1 MPRDFRP
8 CPACPD
14 GHADRAQDGPDDGP
28 DGCATFGSKIT
39 AGVVGVFALSP
50 PAPAPAPEAHMPL
63 HTLEDLTPDI
73 HPTAFVAPSAD
84 VIGQVKV
91 EAGASIW
98 FGAVLRG
105 DTEQLRVGE
114 RSNVQDGAVLHADPG
129 FPCTLHEDVTV
140 GHRAVVHG
148 ATCEAGSLVGMGA
161 IMLNGSRLGRG
172 AVLGAGAL
180 LPEGKEVPD
189 GMLAVG
195 TPARVVRPVAA
206 TPNAASYVRNGERYR
221 AGLRSQP
228 DPASP
233 TGPAGDPT

>member
-1 MPRDFRP
+1 
-8 CPACPD
+8 
-14 GHADRAQDGPDDGP
+14 
-28 DGCATFGSKIT
+28 
-39 AGVVGVFALSP
+39 
-50 PAPAPAPEAHMPL
+50 MPL
-63 HTLEDLTPDI
+63 YTLEDLTPEI

-84 VIGQVKV
+84 VIGQVRV
-91 EAGASIW
+91 DEEASVW

-105 DTEQLRVGE
+105 DTAPLHVGA

-129 FPCTLHEDVTV
+129 FPCTLAEDVTI
-140 GHRAVVHG
+140 GHRATVHG

-195 TPARVVRPVAA
+195 VPAKVVRPVDAA
-206 TPNAASYVRNGERYR
+206 PNAANYVRNGRRYLE
-221 AGLRSQP
+221 GLRSFP
-228 DPASP
+228 P
-233 TGPAGDPT
+233 TPQKNDAGDRP

>member
-1 MPRDFRP
+1 
-8 CPACPD
+8 
-14 GHADRAQDGPDDGP
+14 
-28 DGCATFGSKIT
+28 
-39 AGVVGVFALSP
+39 
-50 PAPAPAPEAHMPL
+50 MPL
-63 HTLEDLTPDI
+63 YNLDGRGPEV
-73 HPTAFVAPSAD
+73 HPSVFLAPSAE
-84 VIGQVKV
+84 VIGQVTLG
-91 EAGASIW
+91 EQASVW

-105 DTEQLRVGE
+105 DTERIVVGA

-129 FPCTLHEDVTV
+129 FPCILAEDVTV
-140 GHRAVVHG
+140 GHRAIVHG
-148 ATCEAGSLVGMGA
+148 AHCEAGSLVGMGA
-161 IMLNGSRLGRG
+161 ILLNGSRLGRG

-221 AGLRSQP
+221 AGLRSQA

>member
-1 MPRDFRP
+1 
-8 CPACPD
+8 
-14 GHADRAQDGPDDGP
+14 
-28 DGCATFGSKIT
+28 
-39 AGVVGVFALSP
+39 
-50 PAPAPAPEAHMPL
+50 MPL
-63 HTLEDLTPDI
+63 HTLDDLTPDV

-84 VIGQVKV
+84 VIGRVSV
-91 EAGASIW
+91 AAGASVW

-105 DTEQLRVGE
+105 DSEALRVGE

-161 IMLNGSRLGRG
+161 VMLNGSRLGRG

-195 TPARVVRPVAA
+195 TPARVVRPVTAP
-206 TPNAASYVRNGERYR
+206 PNAGSYVRNAERYR
-221 AGLRSQP
+221 AGLRTLS
-228 DPASP
+228 A
-233 TGPAGDPT
+233 TGPAAPTDPAGEPT